1 MDLAGHLATG
11 LPPVAPEFAR
21 GLHSVYLIRW
31 QQETC
36 RPRTRP
42 SDMAT
47 KSIDVDIFGT
57 TYRVR
62 AEQDREYL
70 QELAATVDRRMR
82 EIAGPG
88 SKVDPGRVAVLAAL
102 NLADE
107 LFRQQRLQEGERVR
121 IEETAARLAGEL
133 EQALSEEN
141 PRA

>member
-1 MDLAGHLATG
+1 
-11 LPPVAPEFAR
+11 
-21 GLHSVYLIRW
+21 
-31 QQETC
+31 
-36 RPRTRP
+36 
-42 SDMAT
+42 MAN
-47 KSIDVDIFGT
+47 KSIDVEIFGT
-57 TYRVR
+57 TYHVR

-107 LFRQQRLQEGERVR
+107 LFRQQRLQEGERVK
-121 IEETAARLAGEL
+121 IEETAARLAREL
-133 EQALSEEN
+133 EQALTEEN

>member
-1 MDLAGHLATG
+1 MANK
-11 LPPVAPEFAR
+11 
-21 GLHSVYLIRW
+21 SV
-31 QQETC
+31 
-36 RPRTRP
+36 
-42 SDMAT
+42 
-47 KSIDVDIFGT
+47 DVDIFGT
-57 TYRVR
+57 TYHVR

-107 LFRQQRLQEGERVR
+107 LFRQQRLQEGERVK

-133 EQALSEEN
+133 EQALTEEN

>member
-1 MDLAGHLATG
+1 
-11 LPPVAPEFAR
+11 
-21 GLHSVYLIRW
+21 
-31 QQETC
+31 
-36 RPRTRP
+36 
-42 SDMAT
+42 MAN

-57 TYRVR
+57 TYHVR

-107 LFRQQRLQEGERVR
+107 LFRQQRLQEGERVK
-121 IEETAARLAGEL
+121 IEETAARLAAEL

>member
-1 MDLAGHLATG
+1 
-11 LPPVAPEFAR
+11 
-21 GLHSVYLIRW
+21 
-31 QQETC
+31 
-36 RPRTRP
+36 
-42 SDMAT
+42 MAN

-57 TYRVR
+57 TYHVR

-70 QELAATVDRRMR
+70 QELASTVDRRMR

-107 LFRQQRLQEGERVR
+107 LFRQQRLQEGERVK
-121 IEETAARLAGEL
+121 IEETVTRLAGEL
-133 EQALSEEN
+133 EQALTEEN